1 MNKFYRLLP
10 ICIACFLVS
19 SVNANT
25 DTSWNTVLV
34 SLGFQA
40 LKVNDVSLV
49 QPLIMTEMR
58 YRQLVSEME
67 ALNREKPQEELTDDQ
82 LKKLEMEAQESLDNS
97 FRIITEILDKLGF
110 NWDKAVL
117 SSTIVTKP
125 RVEGEVV
132 TKWIKYTSDDPR
144 TRLDIS
150 YVIESENNRAMI
162 TLDDVFRINGERY
175 LAGGYRFRAYEPSKI
190 DVARVD
196 YLVIAY
202 HLNTRIPRIE

>member
-1 MNKFYRLLP
+1 
-10 ICIACFLVS
+10 
-19 SVNANT
+19 
-25 DTSWNTVLV
+25 
-34 SLGFQA
+34 
-40 LKVNDVSLV
+40 
-49 QPLIMTEMR
+49 
-58 YRQLVSEME
+58 
-67 ALNREKPQEELTDDQ
+67 
-82 LKKLEMEAQESLDNS
+82 MEAQESLDNS

-175 LAGGYRFRAYEPSKI
+175 LARGFRFRAYMPSKV
-190 DVARVD
+190 DAARVD
-196 YLVIAY
+196 NLVIAY
-202 HLNTRIPRIE
+202 HLNTSIPRVD